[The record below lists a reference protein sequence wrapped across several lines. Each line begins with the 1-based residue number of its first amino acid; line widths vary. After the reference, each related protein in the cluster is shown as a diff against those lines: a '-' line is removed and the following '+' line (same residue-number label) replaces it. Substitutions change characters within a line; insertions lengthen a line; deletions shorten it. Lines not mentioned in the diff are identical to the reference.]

1 VRKFKLKTIKELKKR
16 GLVQGVDFI
25 ALKDA
30 KGSTTKLLPGRDLLN
45 KNSWS
50 DVIRWCR
57 LYDVKPSDVFNWVS
71 KTKNPPS
78 RTTRETNKIAILIYD
93 KLQINEKKK
102 YPLSERNVILRLR
115 EDIIKILPRKKKILT
130 DLQLYR
136 VGKKALERATHF
148 LLFDKDERKKFGY

>member
-1 VRKFKLKTIKELKKR
+1 MRKFKLKTIKVLKKR

-57 LYDVKPSDVFNWVS
+57 LYDVKPSDVFNWFS
-71 KTKNPPS
+71 KTKNQPS
-78 RTTRETNKIAILIYD
+78 RTTRESKKIAIVNY
-93 KLQINEKKK
+93 
-102 YPLSERNVILRLR
+102 
-115 EDIIKILPRKKKILT
+115 
-130 DLQLYR
+130 
-136 VGKKALERATHF
+136 
-148 LLFDKDERKKFGY
+148 